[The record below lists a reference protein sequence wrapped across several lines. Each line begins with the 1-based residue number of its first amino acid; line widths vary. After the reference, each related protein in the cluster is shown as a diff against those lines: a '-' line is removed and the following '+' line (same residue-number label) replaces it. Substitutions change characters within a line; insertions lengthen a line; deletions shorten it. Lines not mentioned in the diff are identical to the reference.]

1 MSPMMIKRG
10 NTTAILTKT
19 NSNPVIE
26 KDKPSDSSFSSQLS
40 QMLFPGIPA
49 HYPLRKKMILAKTNS
64 AFVALWDSFQI
75 FLCVVA
81 CGIFIADTY
90 ATSYKTKHGLFLGD
104 VIITQFFA
112 VDFVM
117 NLFLYISV
125 AFFVDPMT
133 WVDIVTIIPV
143 YITLGTH
150 NRSARL
156 GFLRFVRLLRLAR
169 IFRTFKLLRTMSG
182 VKRQIITLTLTLL
195 CMTFLAAGVIQ
206 ILENDVA
213 QLNYQCQYL
222 SAQTNW
228 QASCTSD
235 APAAADCDCSTY
247 NCVVAYEVFFPFPAI
262 FFELFVDFC
271 MFRLEILA
279 ESPVP

>member
-1 MSPMMIKRG
+1 MSVMNRSTFTRMSPMMIKRG
-10 NTTAILTKT
+10 NTNTALVKT
-19 NSNPVIE
+19 NTNVNE
-26 KDKPSDSSFSSQLS
+26 KDKPGDSSFSSQLS
-40 QMLFPGIPA
+40 QVLFPGIPA
-49 HYPLRKKMILAKTNS
+49 HYPLRKKMVLAKTNS
-64 AFVALWDSFQI
+64 TFVAFWDSFQI
-75 FLCVVA
+75 FLCIVA

-90 ATSYKTKHGLFLGD
+90 STTYGAKHGLFLGD

-117 NLFLYISV
+117 NIFLYISV
-125 AFFVDPMT
+125 AFFLDPMT
-133 WVDIVTIIPV
+133 WVDIVTILPV

-156 GFLRFVRLLRLAR
+156 GFLRFIRLLRLAR

-182 VKRQIITLTLTLL
+182 VKRQMITLTLTLL

-222 SAQTNW
+222 SALTDW
-228 QASCTSD
+228 EPSCTAD
-235 APAAADCDCSTY
+235 APAAEGCDCATHD
-247 NCVVAYEVFFPFPAI
+247 CVSSYEVFSF
-262 FFELFVDFC
+262 
-271 MFRLEILA
+271 
-279 ESPVP
+279 